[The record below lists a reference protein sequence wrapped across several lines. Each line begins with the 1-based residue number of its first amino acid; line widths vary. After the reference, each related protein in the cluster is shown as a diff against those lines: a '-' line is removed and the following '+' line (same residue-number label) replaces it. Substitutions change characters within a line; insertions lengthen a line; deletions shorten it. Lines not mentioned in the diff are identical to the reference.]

1 MKKNFISEAKKIEE
15 WVIGIRRE
23 IHKYPEVMYEEVKTS
38 KLIREKLDEL
48 GVEYKY
54 PVAKTGILAQVGT
67 GESPCVALRADM
79 DALPIQE
86 ENDLEFKSVIDGK
99 MHACGHDCHVAML
112 LGAVKI
118 FKKYE
123 KEINGT
129 IKFLFQPA
137 EEGGAGGLKMT
148 EEGVLK
154 NPKVESIFGLHVW
167 PTLPTGHIGARSGTF
182 LASAGFFKILV
193 KGKGGHAAMPNL
205 SIDPVTATSQI
216 VSSLQSIVSRE
227 TDPLEPAVLSV
238 TYINAGKA
246 HNVIPESVNIGG
258 TIRSL
263 TLEGQERIQ
272 KRLEEVTKSVAL
284 AHQCE
289 AEVSFPGHVY
299 PPTINDESHWNMVKK
314 KGKDIFS
321 ENIVELDPVMGG
333 EDFSYYTQVCP
344 GCFVALG
351 IGNEEKETTTS
362 VHNPKFKVDED
373 ALHLGVALHLLMATE
388 ALNGG

>member
-1 MKKNFISEAKKIEE
+1 MNKDFVSEAKKIEK
-15 WVIGIRRE
+15 WVIEIRRE
-23 IHKYPEVMYEEVKTS
+23 IHKHPEIMYEEVKTS
-38 KLIREKLDEL
+38 ELIREKLDEM
-48 GVEYKY
+48 GVDYEY
-54 PVAKTGILAQVGT
+54 PIAKTGILAQVGT
-67 GESPCVALRADM
+67 GSSPCIALRADM

-86 ENDLEFKSVIDGK
+86 ENDLDFKSVIDGK

-112 LGAVKI
+112 LGAVRV
-118 FKKYE
+118 FKKHE

-154 NPKVESIFGLHVW
+154 NPNVKSIFGLHVW
-167 PTLPTGHIGARSGTF
+167 PTLPTGSIGARSGTF
-182 LASAGFFKILV
+182 LASAGFFEIVV
-193 KGKGGHAAMPNL
+193 KGRGGHAAMPNL
-205 SIDPVTATSQI
+205 SIDPITATSQI
-216 VSSLQSIVSRE
+216 ISSLQNVVSRE
-227 TDPLEPAVLSV
+227 IDPLEPAVLSV
-238 TYINAGKA
+238 TYVNGGKA
-246 HNVIPESVNIGG
+246 HNVIPEFVKIGG

-263 TLEGQERIQ
+263 TFSGQEKIQ
-272 KRLEEVTKSVAL
+272 KRVEEITKNISI
-284 AHQCE
+284 AHDCE
-289 AEVSFPGHVY
+289 AEVAFPGHVY
-299 PPTINDESHWNMVKK
+299 PPTVNDSKHWEMIKE
-314 KGKDIFS
+314 KGKSIFS

-388 ALNGG
+388 ALNGF